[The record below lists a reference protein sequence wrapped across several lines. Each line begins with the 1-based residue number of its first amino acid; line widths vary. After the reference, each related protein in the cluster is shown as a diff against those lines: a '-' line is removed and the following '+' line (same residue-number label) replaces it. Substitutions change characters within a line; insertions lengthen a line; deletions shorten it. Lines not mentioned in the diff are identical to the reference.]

1 MPVVPE
7 AARAST
13 LNLNAVHGGQPEG
26 HAGLPSPCVP
36 DRCRLVIDRR
46 FLIEED
52 LAEVKGEMHGHPGAA
67 GRERPGFRYG
77 VRDLM
82 EVRPC

>member
-1 MPVVPE
+1 MRR
-7 AARAST
+7 AAST
-13 LNLNAVHGGQPEG
+13 LNLNSVHGGQPEG

-52 LAEVKGEMHGHPGAA
+52 LAEVKGEVHAIAGAA
-67 GRERPGFRYG
+67 RPRARR
-77 VRDLM
+77 VPLR
-82 EVRPC
+82 RARR